1 MFVFWVLAL
10 LAVFVL
16 WVLMVASTKPDTFSV
31 QRSLIIKAPAKA
43 CFDQVNEFK
52 NWEKWSPWEDA
63 DPAVR
68 RIYEGPAAG
77 VGSIYHYQGTS
88 KLGEGR
94 LTITESR
101 PAELVHLKLEFLKP
115 FKATHD
121 TEITF
126 NAEGDRTTI
135 YWRMFGHNNLM
146 AKVMHLFM
154 NMDRLIGDNFIKSM
168 ERIKK
173 IVEA

>member
-1 MFVFWVLAL
+1 MFILWVLAL

-16 WVLMVASTKPDTFSV
+16 WVLLVASTRPDTFSV
-31 QRSLIIKAPAKA
+31 QRSLIIRASAKA

-52 NWEKWSPWEDA
+52 KWEKWSPWEDV
-63 DPAVR
+63 DPAVK
-68 RIYEGPAAG
+68 RIYEGPEAG
-77 VGSIYHYQGTS
+77 VGSIYHYQGNS

-101 PAELVHLKLEFLKP
+101 PAELVHLKMEFLKP

-121 TEITF
+121 TDITF
-126 NAEGDRTTI
+126 KAEGDRTVI
-135 YWRMFGHNNLM
+135 YWRMSGRNNLT
-146 AKVMHLFM
+146 AKVIHLFM
-154 NMDRLIGDNFIKSM
+154 NMDKLIGDNFIKGM
-168 ERIKK
+168 ERIKT